1 MYNSDDL
8 DRVRLISKKI
18 VYILEI
24 CEIGIVK
31 ALEDEK
37 TTRPAIM
44 MHLTSIAEQFSKI
57 KDIKLLSNFDNEDVK
72 GAINTRNFIAHDYEG
87 INLPIIEFIIRER
100 LPVLKKEIDTI
111 VSKQTLQKPLHE

>member
-8 DRVRLISKKI
+8 DRVKLILIKI
-18 VYILEI
+18 DYILDI
-24 CEIGIVK
+24 CDIGIVK

-37 TTRPAIM
+37 VTRPAIM

-57 KDIKLLSNFDNEDVK
+57 KDNNILKSFDSEDVK

-100 LPVLKKEIDTI
+100 LPILKIEIINIID
-111 VSKQTLQKPLHE
+111 

>member
-1 MYNSDDL
+1 MYNSDDI
-8 DRVRLISKKI
+8 DRVKLILVKI
-18 VYILEI
+18 DYILDI
-24 CEIGIVK
+24 CSSGIIK

-37 TTRPAIM
+37 ITRPAVM

-57 KDIKLLSNFDNEDVK
+57 KDNNILDNFDNEDVK

-100 LPVLKKEIDTI
+100 LPVLQNEIKKII
-111 VSKQTLQKPLHE
+111 N

>member
-1 MYNSDDL
+1 MYNSDDIDRLKVLFTKINFIL
-8 DRVRLISKKI
+8 D
-18 VYILEI
+18 I
-24 CEIGIVK
+24 CEDGIVN

-57 KDIKLLSNFDNEDVK
+57 KDNNILNKFDESDIK

-87 INLPIIEFIIRER
+87 INLPIIEFIIRDR
-100 LPVLKKEIDTI
+100 LPILKDIIKNI
-111 VSKQTLQKPLHE
+111 LN